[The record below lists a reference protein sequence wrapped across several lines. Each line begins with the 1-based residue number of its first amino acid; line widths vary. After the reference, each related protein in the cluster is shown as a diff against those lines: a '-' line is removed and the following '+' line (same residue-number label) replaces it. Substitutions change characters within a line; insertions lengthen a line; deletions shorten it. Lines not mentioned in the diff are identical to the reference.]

1 MRTQIKTCQLLN
13 ARENVGIQVLIGWED
28 GVSFLDQSQSEVT
41 QNQNIP
47 EFTFDTHFKIVL
59 FVRHQSEEPQSF
71 LR

>member
-1 MRTQIKTCQLLN
+1 MSGKMWVSKSRL
-13 ARENVGIQVLIGWED
+13 VLVVRLICWED

-59 FVRHQSEEPQSF
+59 FVRH
-71 LR
+71 

>member
-1 MRTQIKTCQLLN
+1 MWVSESRLVLVV
-13 ARENVGIQVLIGWED
+13 RLIGWED

-47 EFTFDTHFKIVL
+47 EFTFDTHSKIVL
-59 FVRHQSEEPQSF
+59 FVRHQSDEPQSF

>member
-1 MRTQIKTCQLLN
+1 MRGKMWVSESRLVLVV
-13 ARENVGIQVLIGWED
+13 RLIGWED

-41 QNQNIP
+41 QDQNIP
-47 EFTFDTHFKIVL
+47 EFTFGTHFKIVL

>member
-1 MRTQIKTCQLLN
+1 MRGKMWVSKSRLVLVV
-13 ARENVGIQVLIGWED
+13 RLIGWED

-59 FVRHQSEEPQSF
+59 FVR
-71 LR
+71 

>member
-1 MRTQIKTCQLLN
+1 MRGKMWVSESRLVLVV
-13 ARENVGIQVLIGWED
+13 RLIGWED

-41 QNQNIP
+41 RDQNIP

>member
-1 MRTQIKTCQLLN
+1 MRGKMWVSKSRLVL
-13 ARENVGIQVLIGWED
+13 VVHLIGWED

-41 QNQNIP
+41 HNQNIP

>member
-1 MRTQIKTCQLLN
+1 MQAAKCAGKCGYPSQDWFLVVR
-13 ARENVGIQVLIGWED
+13 LICWED

-59 FVRHQSEEPQSF
+59 FVRH
-71 LR
+71 